1 MGIRTV
7 QPSTARQKEC
17 RAMPVQGRQK
27 DERRFQ
33 NTQGLC
39 LRIENL
45 ITCRNNHEGT
55 KDTNIK
61 GHKYNVAILAGL

>member
-1 MGIRTV
+1 
-7 QPSTARQKEC
+7 
-17 RAMPVQGRQK
+17 MPVQGRQK